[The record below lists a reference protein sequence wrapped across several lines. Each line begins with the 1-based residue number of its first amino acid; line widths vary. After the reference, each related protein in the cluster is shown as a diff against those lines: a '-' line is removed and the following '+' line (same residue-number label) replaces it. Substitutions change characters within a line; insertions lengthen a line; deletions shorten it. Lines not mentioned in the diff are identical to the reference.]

1 MAADELLSV
10 KVLRVHA
17 SIGAPEEAIIHLRL
31 HLGFLARDV
40 IWISSICD
48 LLVSSSGL
56 VRVLTLRSLRNVLQ
70 DVTLYLHSILV
81 AIIGDL
87 DEAIEVVIRGG
98 RIRRP
103 ARAASTRPIDMLLAS
118 HPAILGRNCQAKR
131 ALALGLLVFVRAS
144 NVSSHR
150 SLADLLLK
158 KLLVF
163 FILLCVLLEELTQ
176 ARIELIVAFLAA
188 VSFTLLGCRL
198 WSVEHVASAS
208 VVKSDIGSVSAL
220 IYCTRAFLHHTLGES
235 VRAWALVRGEAHWC
249 ESLVL
254 LGRAHLILLAC
265 AKLLSQASQSIRYV
279 YALVLVF
286 VIL

>member
-10 KVLRVHA
+10 EVLRVHA
-17 SIGAPEEAIIHLRL
+17 SIGASEEAIIHLRL

-40 IWISSICD
+40 VRICSVRD

-70 DVTLYLHSILV
+70 DVTLNLHSTLV
-81 AIIGDL
+81 AIVGDL
-87 DEAIEVVIRGG
+87 DQTVEVVVCCG

-118 HPAILGRNCQAKR
+118 HPTILGRNCQAER
-131 ALALGLLVFVRAS
+131 ALALGLLIFVRAS
-144 NVSSHR
+144 DISSHR
-150 SLADLLLK
+150 TLADLLLK
-158 KLLVF
+158 KLLVLLV
-163 FILLCVLLEELTQ
+163 LLCVLLEELAQ
-176 ARIELIVAFLAA
+176 ARVELFVALLAS
-188 VSFTLLGCRL
+188 VSLSLLGRRL
-198 WSVEHVASAS
+198 RSVEHAAGAS

-220 IYCTRAFLHHTLGES
+220 IYCTRAFLHHALGES
-235 VRAWALVRGEAHWC
+235 VRAWALVRGKAHGR

-265 AKLLSQASQSIRYV
+265 AKLLSQTSQSIRYV
-279 YALVLVF
+279 YALILVLVIF
-286 VIL
+286 